1 MDAPRHRGRG
11 LGLADGAPFLLVNP
25 RSGDEE
31 PTAGDLVAAAE
42 ARGIQT
48 HVLSEGDDSAALAAG
63 AADRGARALGIA
75 GGDGSLGPVASVAVD
90 RELPFVC
97 IPFGTRNHFARDLGL
112 ECDDPIALL
121 EAFDGAERTV
131 DVARVGDVLFLNSV
145 SLGLYASLV
154 HDPAHATKNRLA
166 AALRMIP
173 AAFGR
178 SRRPLELTL
187 GSDGGEERVEAL
199 VLLVANND
207 YSLDAISD
215 LGART
220 QLNEGLLHVYVVRA
234 VGRLRLAVLFARA
247 LTGRVGQ
254 IEGYTELTGRE
265 LTVDSPRST
274 IHVAVDGEPAVLP
287 SPLGFSILPGG
298 LRVLVPRESGDDNR
312 PIEG

>member
-1 MDAPRHRGRG
+1 VDAPRHRGRG
-11 LGLADGAPFLLVNP
+11 LSLADGAPFLLVNP

-31 PTAGDLVAAAE
+31 PTAGDLVEAAE
-42 ARGIQT
+42 ARGIET
-48 HVLSEGDDSAALAAG
+48 HVLSEGDDSAALSED

-90 RELPFVC
+90 RKVPFVC
-97 IPFGTRNHFARDLGL
+97 VPYGTRNHFARDLGL
-112 ECDDPIALL
+112 LCDDPIASLA
-121 EAFDGAERTV
+121 AFGGEERAV
-131 DVARVGDVLFLNSV
+131 DAARVGDVVFLNNV

-178 SRRPLELTL
+178 GRRPLELTL
-187 GSDGGEERVEAL
+187 GSGGGEERVEAL

-215 LGART
+215 LGGRT
-220 QLNEGLLHVYVVRA
+220 QLDEGLLHVYVVRA
-234 VGRLRLAVLFARA
+234 VGRFRLAVLFARA
-247 LTGRVGQ
+247 LAGRVGQ
-254 IEGYTELTGRE
+254 IEGYAELTGRE
-265 LTVDSPRST
+265 LTVDSPRS
-274 IHVAVDGEPAVLP
+274 IVHVAVDGEPAVLP
-287 SPLGFSILPGG
+287 SPLGFQILPGA
-298 LRVLVPRESGDDNR
+298 LRVLVPRETGDDNR